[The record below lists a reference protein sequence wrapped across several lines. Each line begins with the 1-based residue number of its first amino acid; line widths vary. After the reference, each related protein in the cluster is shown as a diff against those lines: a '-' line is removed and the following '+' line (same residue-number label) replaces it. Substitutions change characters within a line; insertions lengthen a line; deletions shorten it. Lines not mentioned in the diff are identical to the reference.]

1 MDWIRILL
9 NRCAAR
15 LRTRELD
22 DDLDAEL
29 RTHIEFAVEENR
41 ERGMSE
47 SKARTEALRSFGGIT
62 QTRENYR
69 MQRGLPFFE
78 VLIADLRLIVR
89 QLRKAPGFTVTV
101 LITLALGIGAN
112 SAIFTLVNAI
122 LLRNLPVTDPK
133 NLIRIGDK
141 NDCCISDQWSDT
153 GDYSLFATDTYYM
166 FKKNLPEFEQLAA
179 TASFYGGGPLTVRRA
194 GPDTVA
200 KSMVGT
206 FVSGNYFRVFGLSP
220 AAGRLFVDADDQ
232 KGAPITAVV
241 SYDAWQRDYAG
252 DPSVV
257 GSTFYVNGK
266 PATISG
272 VAPKGFYGDRIDTNP
287 PSFFFPMNAMDE
299 VIGASFF
306 TDPGKQW
313 AYIIGRVKPGTSL
326 PALQAKASA
335 LLKNQFATLKTFSD
349 PRAQK
354 VLSLTHVVLTPGGG
368 GIQNMQNGYRNRLN
382 LLQWIAA
389 LVLLV
394 ACANI
399 ANLLLVRGMSRH
411 AEFSIRSALGAQRS
425 RLVRQLLQESVVLS
439 CMGGLLGLAVSYL
452 GAHALLALAFPD
464 QHNMPVAASPSPMV
478 IGFAFSLSLVT
489 GVLFG
494 LAPALMAA
502 RTQPAG
508 TLRANSRTTSHGA
521 SFLQRGLV
529 VMQAAL
535 SLVLLVAAG
544 LFAQSLNKAEN
555 VNMKLDTT
563 NRYIAHINPQ
573 GAGYKTTEVEP
584 LYQTIVD
591 RFHAIPGVLKVG
603 VSTYTPMEANDWNSG
618 VKVQGDPDLNKTASW
633 VKATPEYFDSV
644 GTHVVSGR
652 GFTRQDTMNAPPVA
666 VVNQEFVKQF
676 FGNRNPIGHRFGFDD
691 PLHPGTDGAH
701 EIVGVVEDT
710 TYTSIYWK
718 NHAMYFLPLT
728 QPAGLRTPGNPDQ
741 SVYAG
746 AIVIESS
753 RSVPGLEKIVGD
765 TLASINPNLT
775 ILKFQ
780 TFRQQTDDQFTQERL
795 ISRLT
800 SLFGLLA
807 LLLAA
812 IGLYGVTAYT
822 VVRRTPEIG
831 VRMALGAARSRV
843 IGMVIRGAMLQT
855 VAGLAIGIPVA
866 IFCVRYVKSQLYEI
880 TSVNMPVMAIAIGVL
895 ALAAAIAGIIPAR
908 RAASIDPVR
917 ALRIE

>member
-1 MDWIRILL
+1 MRVLSQ
-9 NRCAAR
+9 
-15 LRTRELD
+15 
-22 DDLDAEL
+22 DLS
-29 RTHIEFAVEENR
+29 FA
-41 ERGMSE
+41 
-47 SKARTEALRSFGGIT
+47 F
-62 QTRENYR
+62 
-69 MQRGLPFFE
+69 
-78 VLIADLRLIVR
+78 R
-89 QLRKAPGFTVTV
+89 QLRKTPGFTATV
-101 LITLALGIGAN
+101 LLTLALGIGAN

-122 LLRNLPVTDPK
+122 LLHNLPVTDPK
-133 NLIRIGDK
+133 TLIRIGDK

-153 GDYSLFATDTYYM
+153 GDYSLFATDTYYA
-166 FKKNLPEFEQLAA
+166 FKKNLPEFEELAA

-206 FVSGNYFRVFGLSP
+206 FVSGNYFRTFGLSP
-220 AAGRLFVDADDQ
+220 AAGRLLMDADDQ
-232 KGAPITAVV
+232 KGALTTAVM
-241 SYDAWQRDYAG
+241 SYDAWQQDYAG

-257 GSTFYVNGK
+257 GGTFYINSK
-266 PATISG
+266 PVTVIG
-272 VAPKGFYGDRIDTNP
+272 VAPKGFYGDRIDPNP
-287 PSFFFPMNAMDE
+287 PKYFLPMNAMDE

-306 TDPGKQW
+306 TDPSKQW

-335 LLKNQFATLKTFSD
+335 LLKQQFATLKTFTDS
-349 PRAQK
+349 RAQK
-354 VLSLTHVVLTPGGG
+354 VLPLTHVVLTPGGG
-368 GIQNMQNGYRNRLN
+368 GIQNMQESYKDRLT

-399 ANLLLVRGMSRH
+399 ANLLLVRGMSRR
-411 AEFSIRSALGAQRS
+411 AEFSIRSALGAKRG
-425 RLVRQLLQESVVLS
+425 RLVRQLLNESALLS
-439 CMGGLLGLAVSYL
+439 GIGGLLGLAVSYL

-464 QHNMPVAASPSPMV
+464 QHNIPVTASPSPMV
-478 IGFAFSLSLVT
+478 IGFAFALSLLT

-502 RTQPAG
+502 RTQAAEA
-508 TLRANSRTTSHGA
+508 LRSDSRTTANGA

-529 VMQAAL
+529 VLQSAL

-573 GAGYKTTEVEP
+573 AAGYKITEVEA
-584 LYQTIVD
+584 LYQAIVD
-591 RFHAIPGVLKVG
+591 RFHAIPGVLNVG
-603 VSTYTPMEANDWNSG
+603 LSTYTPMEANDWGSG
-618 VKVQGDPDLNKTASW
+618 VKVQGDRDLNKTASW
-633 VKATPEYFDSV
+633 VKCTPEYFDSV
-644 GTHVVSGR
+644 GTHVVMGR
-652 GFTRQDTMNAPPVA
+652 GFRLQDTMKAPSVA

-691 PLHPGTDGAH
+691 PLHPGSDGAH

-710 TYTSIYWK
+710 TYTSVYWK
-718 NHAMYFLPLT
+718 NHAMYFLSLT
-728 QPAGLRTPGNPDQ
+728 QPAGNGSDPNYRIDKDG
-741 SVYAG
+741 SAYAG
-746 AIVIESS
+746 ALVVHTS
-753 RSVPGLEKIVGD
+753 RPIPGIEKIVSD
-765 TLASINPNLT
+765 ALASISPNLT
-775 ILKFQ
+775 IVKFQ
-780 TFRQQTDDQFTQERL
+780 TFQQQIDDRFNEERL

-822 VVRRTPEIG
+822 VARRTKDIG
-831 VRMALGAARSRV
+831 IRMALGAARSRV
-843 IGMVIRGAMLQT
+843 IGAVMGGAILQT

-866 IFCVRYVKSQLYEI
+866 SFCVRYVKSQLYEI
-880 TSVNMPVMAIAIGVL
+880 TSVNLPVTTIAIGVL
-895 ALAAAIAGIIPAR
+895 ALAAVLAGIIPAR

>member
-1 MDWIRILL
+1 MSWLGRLF
-9 NRCAAR
+9 AR
-15 LRTRELD
+15 KRLEMELD
-22 DDLDAEL
+22 KEL
-29 RTHIEFAVEENR
+29 RFHFETQVADKV
-41 ERGMSE
+41 RGGVSE
-47 SKARTEALRSFGGIT
+47 SEARRLTRLEFGGID
-62 QTRENYR
+62 QIKEDCRES
-69 MQRGLPFFE
+69 RGTMGLE
-78 VLIADLRLIVR
+78 STVQDVRYGLR
-89 QLRKAPGFTVTV
+89 QLGRSPGFAVTV
-101 LITLALGIGAN
+101 LFTLALGIGAN
-112 SAIFTLVNAI
+112 AAIFTLVNAI
-122 LLRNLPVTDPK
+122 LLHNLPVTDPRT
-133 NLIRIGDK
+133 LIRIGDK
-141 NDCCISDQWSDT
+141 NDCCISDQWNDT
-153 GDYSLFATDTYYM
+153 GDYSLFSTDTYSM
-166 FKKNLPEFEQLAA
+166 FRTSLSQFEDLAA

-220 AAGRLFVDADDQ
+220 AAGRFFMDADDQ
-232 KGAPITAVV
+232 KGATITAVM
-241 SYDAWQRDYAG
+241 SYDAWQQDYAG

-257 GSTFYVNGK
+257 GSTFYMNGK
-266 PATISG
+266 PVTIIG
-272 VAPKGFYGDRIDTNP
+272 VAPRGFYGDRIDPNP
-287 PSFFFPMNAMDE
+287 PNYFLPMHAMDA
-299 VIGASFF
+299 VISASFF
-306 TDPGKQW
+306 TDPDKRW

-335 LLKNQFATLKTFSD
+335 LLRQQFAGLKSFAD

-354 VLSLTHVVLTPGGG
+354 TLSRTHVVLTPGGA
-368 GIQNMQNGYRNRLN
+368 GIQNMQAGYKDHLK

-411 AEFSIRSALGAQRS
+411 AEFSVRSALGAQRS
-425 RLVRQLLQESVVLS
+425 RIVRQLLRESVVLS
-439 CMGGLLGLAVSYL
+439 GMGGLLGLAVSYL

-464 QHNMPVAASPSPMV
+464 QHNMPVAASPSALV
-478 IGFAFSLSLVT
+478 IGFAFALSLVT
-489 GVLFG
+489 GILFG

-502 RTQPAG
+502 RTLPAEA
-508 TLRANSRTTSHGA
+508 LRSNARTIAQGA

-529 VMQAAL
+529 VLQAAL

-544 LFAQSLNKAEN
+544 LFAQSLSKAES

-563 NRYIAHINPQ
+563 HRSIVHINPQ
-573 GAGYKTTEVEP
+573 GAGYKTSEVEP
-584 LYQTIVD
+584 LYQAIVD
-591 RFHAIPGVLKVG
+591 RLHSVPSVLKVG

-633 VKATPEYFDSV
+633 VKATPEYFDAV
-644 GTHVVSGR
+644 GTHVVRGR
-652 GFTRQDTMNAPPVA
+652 GFTLQDTMNAAPVA
-666 VVNQEFVKQF
+666 VVNQEFVRQF

-728 QPAGLRTPGNPDQ
+728 QPAGMRAAGDPDQ

-746 AIVIESS
+746 AIVIET
-753 RSVPGLEKIVGD
+753 RHAVPGLEKIVGD
-765 TLASINPNLT
+765 TLASINPNLNMV
-775 ILKFQ
+775 KFQ
-780 TFRQQTDDQFTQERL
+780 SFQQQIDDRFTEERL

-800 SLFGLLA
+800 SLFGVLA

-831 VRMALGAARSRV
+831 IRVALGAGRSSV
-843 IGMVIRGAMLQT
+843 IGSVMRGAMLQAAT
-855 VAGLAIGIPVA
+855 GLAIGIPLA
-866 IFCVRYVKSQLYEI
+866 MFCVRYVQSQLYEI
-880 TSVNMPVMAIAIGVL
+880 TSVNLPVMTIAIGVL
-895 ALAAAIAGIIPAR
+895 ALAAALAGIIPAR

-917 ALRIE
+917 ALRME

>member
-1 MDWIRILL
+1 MRLFRILRRKSDL
-9 NRCAAR
+9 AEEFDSHLQMAIADRMAR
-15 LRTRELD
+15 GQSPAEARASALREFGNVPMIADVTREQW
-22 DDLDAEL
+22 
-29 RTHIEFAVEENR
+29 
-41 ERGMSE
+41 GW
-47 SKARTEALRSFGGIT
+47 
-62 QTRENYR
+62 
-69 MQRGLPFFE
+69 
-78 VLIADLRLIVR
+78 LRLELLVQDVRYALR
-89 QLRKAPGFTVTV
+89 QLRRTPGFTVTV
-101 LITLALGIGAN
+101 LLTLALGIGAN

-122 LLRNLPVTDPK
+122 LLQNLPVTDPK
-133 NLIRIGDK
+133 NLIRIGDR

-153 GDYSLFATDTYYM
+153 GDYSLFATDTYYL
-166 FKKNLPEFEQLAA
+166 FKKNLPEFEELAA
-179 TASFYGGGPLTVRRA
+179 TASFYGGSPLTVRRA

-206 FVSGNYFRVFGLSP
+206 FVSGNYFRVFGLSA
-220 AAGRLFVDADDQ
+220 AAGRLLMDADDQ
-232 KGAPITAVV
+232 KGAPITAVM
-241 SYDAWQRDYAG
+241 SYDVWQRDYAG
-252 DPSVV
+252 DRSVA
-257 GSTFYVNGK
+257 GSTFYINGK
-266 PATISG
+266 PATIIG

-287 PSFFFPMNAMDE
+287 PSFFFPMNAMDA

-306 TDPGKQW
+306 TDPNKQW
-313 AYIIGRVKPGTSL
+313 AYLIGRVKPGTSL
-326 PALQAKASA
+326 PALQAKTSA
-335 LLKNQFATLKTFSD
+335 LLKAQLATLKTFTD
-349 PRAQK
+349 PRAQR
-354 VLSLTHVVLTPGGG
+354 VLPLAHVVLTPGGG
-368 GIQNMQNGYRNRLN
+368 GIQNMQDGYKDRLN

-452 GAHALLALAFPD
+452 GAHALLALAFPN
-464 QHNMPVAASPSPMV
+464 QENMPVTALPSPLV
-478 IGFAFSLSLVT
+478 IGFAFGLSLIT

-494 LAPALMAA
+494 LAPALIAA

-508 TLRANSRTTSHGA
+508 ALRANSRTTAHGA

-544 LFAQSLNKAEN
+544 LFAQSLTKAET
-555 VNMKLDTT
+555 VDMKLDTT
-563 NRYIAHINPQ
+563 NRYIAHIDPQ
-573 GAGYKTTEVEP
+573 GAGYKTTEVEL

-618 VKVQGDPDLNKTASW
+618 VKVQGDLRLNKTASW
-633 VKATPEYFDSV
+633 VKATPEYFDAV
-644 GTHVVSGR
+644 GTHLVMGR
-652 GFTRQDTMNAPPVA
+652 GFTPQDTMNAPPVA
-666 VVNQEFVKQF
+666 VVNQEFARQF

-710 TYTSIYWK
+710 TYTNVYWK

-728 QPAGLRTPGNPDQ
+728 QPAGIPTPGNPDG

-746 AIVIESS
+746 AIVIETA
-753 RSVPGLEKIVGD
+753 RSLPGFEKLVGD

-780 TFRQQTDDQFTQERL
+780 TFRQQIDNRFTQERL

-843 IGMVIRGAMLQT
+843 IGMVMRGAMLQT
-855 VAGLAIGIPVA
+855 VAGLAIGIPLA

-880 TSVNMPVMAIAIGVL
+880 TSVNAAVMAVAIGVL
-895 ALAAAIAGIIPAR
+895 TLAAAIAGIIPAL